1 MIRLRRTFYRM
12 VLVFSLHIVYSWVEI
27 KHREALKI
35 WLDNQY
41 TDSPDMEQARAKIA
55 SRYRGMALY
64 LKSELEQLG
73 VSLE

>member
-1 MIRLRRTFYRM
+1 MVRLRRTFYRM

-27 KHREALKI
+27 KHQKALKI
-35 WLDNQY
+35 WLNTQY
-41 TDSPDMEQARAKIA
+41 TDSPNIEQARAKIA
-55 SRYRGMALY
+55 SRHGVVSLY